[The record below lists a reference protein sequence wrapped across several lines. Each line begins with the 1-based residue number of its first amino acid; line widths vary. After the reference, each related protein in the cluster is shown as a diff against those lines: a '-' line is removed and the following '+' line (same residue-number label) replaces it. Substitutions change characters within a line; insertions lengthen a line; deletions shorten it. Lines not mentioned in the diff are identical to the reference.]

1 MIGRVYENSLLE
13 KEYQKK
19 ASSLVIDFEKNRT
32 RYKLYSTAL

>member
-19 ASSLVIDFEKNRT
+19 ASSLVIDFEK
-32 RYKLYSTAL
+32 K